1 MKFYLFADA
10 WTCVYRVGLP
20 AHGTEYVVEIG
31 GREPASYL
39 SLRSAL
45 QAARNHH
52 TGLTAEGLARLD
64 ALIRRETLSLKG
76 SGTPCKFRRRETIA
90 AKVVA

>member
-1 MKFYLFADA
+1 VKFYLFADA
-10 WTCVYRVGLP
+10 WTCVYRLGLP
-20 AHGTEYVVEIG
+20 VPGAEYVVETG
-31 GREPASYL
+31 TQKPASYC

-52 TGLTAEGLARLD
+52 TGLTADGLARLD
-64 ALIRRETLSLKG
+64 ALIRRETL
-76 SGTPCKFRRRETIA
+76 A